1 MAWKY
6 PILLWL
12 LAPLAT
18 TPLFYLRAHRRRVER
33 GAIAFPLDRDFRAV
47 TATAARPHRRHLPA
61 ILLLAALVATVVG
74 SAGPVVPLPNPSGYP
89 VAIIID
95 VSRSMEENDILPSR
109 IEATK
114 TAALAF
120 VDGLPRASRITLITF
135 GSHVSTVVP
144 LTDDRER
151 IRDAI
156 RHLTTQLRTQLG
168 TGLIEALN
176 ALTGESPAG
185 AAQPAPSGPG
195 ATPRAVAVLM
205 SDGRASDGIP
215 PLEAAA
221 EAKRRGVRVFTVG
234 VGTTTDPSQLRS
246 GYWGVLDEPTLR
258 AIAAETGGTYYH
270 ASAAS
275 RLREVYARLARAI
288 GWERKPT
295 EVAAIVAGL
304 TVILLAASV
313 IAGARIYALSS

>member
-1 MAWKY
+1 MTWKY
-6 PILLWL
+6 PIALWL
-12 LAPLAT
+12 LAPLAAT
-18 TPLFYLRAHRRRVER
+18 AVLYARAHGRRVKR
-33 GAIAFPLDRDFRAV
+33 GAIAFPLESLARAS
-47 TATAARPHRRHLPA
+47 AHASRHRRHLPA
-61 ILLLAALVATVVG
+61 ALLLAALVAAVVG

-120 VDGLPRASRITLITF
+120 VDGLPRPSRIALITF
-135 GSHVSTVVP
+135 GSHVATVVS

-151 IRDAI
+151 LRDAI

-168 TGLIEALN
+168 TGLIEGVN
-176 ALTGESPAG
+176 AVTGEVPAG
-185 AAQPAPSGPG
+185 APPAPPATG
-195 ATPRAVAVLM
+195 ASPRAIAVLM

-221 EAKRRGVRVFTVG
+221 EAKRRGVRIFTVG

-258 AIAAETGGTYYH
+258 AIAAETGGVYYH
-270 ASAAS
+270 ASAAN
-275 RLREVYARLARAI
+275 RLRDVYMGLARVI
-288 GWERKPT
+288 GWERRPT
-295 EVAAIVAGL
+295 EVASIVAGL

-313 IAGARIYALSS
+313 IVGARIYALP